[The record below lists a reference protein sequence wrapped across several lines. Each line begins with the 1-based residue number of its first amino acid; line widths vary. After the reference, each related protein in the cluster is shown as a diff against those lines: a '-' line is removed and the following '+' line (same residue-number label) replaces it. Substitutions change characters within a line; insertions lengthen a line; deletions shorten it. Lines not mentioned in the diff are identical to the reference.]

1 MKNFIWDFDGTLFN
15 SYPHISKAFCMML
28 DNHNREYDE
37 KEVTDALLVNFQ
49 YAFDKYSLTES
60 EIKEFRAYT
69 DTVELKPEIMPYPD
83 AEKIL
88 KYVAGHNGV
97 NYIYTHRNTD
107 TLVFYLKRYDML
119 KYFKAYVTSDYGFQK
134 KPSPDGIEYII
145 KEYQLDKNA
154 TIMIGDRE
162 IDALSGKNADIYGGL
177 VKRDGRLENTK
188 ADYVF
193 KTLDDVMTLI

>member
-1 MKNFIWDFDGTLFN
+1 
-15 SYPHISKAFCMML
+15 MML
-28 DNHNREYDE
+28 DNHNRDYDQ
-37 KEVTDALLVNFQ
+37 KKVIDALLVNFQ
-49 YAFDKYSLTES
+49 YAFDKYAITES

-69 DTVELKPEIMPYPD
+69 NTVELQPEIMPYPD

-88 KYVAGHNGV
+88 KYVSEHNGV
-97 NYIYTHRNTD
+97 NYIYTHRNTE

-134 KPSPDGIEYII
+134 KPSPEGIEYML
-145 KEYQLDKNA
+145 KEYQLDKNS

-162 IDALSGKNADIYGGL
+162 IDVLSGKGAGICGAL
-177 VKRDGRLENTK
+177 VKRDGKVENTE

-193 KTLDDVMTLI
+193 NRLDDVMILI

>member
-1 MKNFIWDFDGTLFN
+1 M
-15 SYPHISKAFCMML
+15 
-28 DNHNREYDE
+28 
-37 KEVTDALLVNFQ
+37 
-49 YAFDKYSLTES
+49 S
-60 EIKEFRAYT
+60 E
-69 DTVELKPEIMPYPD
+69 
-83 AEKIL
+83 
-88 KYVAGHNGV
+88 HNGV

-162 IDALSGKNADIYGGL
+162 IDVLSGKNADIYGGL
-177 VKRDGRLENTK
+177 VKRDGRLENNK